1 MSLSDE
7 IQRGI
12 QAQSILD
19 SEIYQESV
27 EAVRSAI
34 IRQWEACPI
43 RDVEG
48 QHELKLM
55 LKLLGD
61 IQANIKT
68 VMETGKLASV
78 QIERESKLKSLKRA
92 VGF

>member
-1 MSLSDE
+1 MENE

-19 SEIYQESV
+19 SEIYKESV

-34 IRQWEACPI
+34 IRQWESCPI

-68 VMETGKLASV
+68 VMETGKLAKV
-78 QIERESKLKSLKRA
+78 QIERESKLRNIKRA